1 MLTDAQIKA
10 IPAELR
16 LLDQW
21 VGASNKVPVQAATGA
36 PASVTDPSTWGS
48 FHDALQGL
56 EDKVYSHIGFV
67 FSDADP
73 YVFIDLDAP
82 KDDNHKILPET
93 DPAYLEAKAKSMS
106 WIKAFSSYSEKSAS
120 GHGYHIIIKA
130 SLKAAMR
137 MKGTEIYFSQRY
149 AIFTG
154 DVVADL
160 PIAQR
165 QDELDQIVQAL
176 RLGAYKPKKV
186 TYSSTP
192 YKEEVDQPVL
202 NRIGAA
208 SNSAAIKALWEGNY
222 KDTHPSQSEAD
233 MALLSHLCFYTSD
246 DAQVARLFRMSAL
259 GQRRKANNPNDPY
272 VEQSIARIRAATPP
286 PIDFTNFKPTIP
298 VVPLIVPK
306 IVPFPR
312 PPGLLGEIADYIQ
325 GAAIHPVKEVAY
337 AGALAFAA
345 GIAGRHFN
353 ISGTGLNIY
362 VLLLAATGMGKEG
375 ASDGIDNLYAAIRP
389 QIPEVE
395 TFRGPSNFASGGGL
409 VRSMSEKTVP
419 SALAVIGEFGLRL
432 STMSHPRANAAE
444 IMLRSALLDFFSK
457 SGEGKVIA
465 PTAYS
470 DSSKNTTLL
479 QAPALSILGVST
491 PETFFEKLTDASVS
505 DGLIPRFLTVAVTGE
520 PQVSSKTRQLTPSQ
534 ALVDKIA
541 EVVQLAL
548 YMGRNNSYCHIPVSP
563 EASKR
568 FDDYELFVVEKMRN
582 YPDGAIR
589 NILNRAHLKAL
600 RLSGLAAVFDNP
612 RDPKVTLPHAEWA
625 IKFVESDCLYMLSRF
640 EGGHVGEGDHR
651 ELALVREKMAS
662 FVAGKAKV
670 VNMKWQAMLD
680 AGVIPYTLLSQRLLN
695 SATFANDRRGATAA
709 LNQTLK
715 TLEDMGEVQ
724 LLQPGQVFE
733 KFGVNG
739 RAYALIGG

>member
-1 MLTDAQIKA
+1 MLTDTQINA
-10 IPAELR
+10 IPAELK

-21 VGASNKVPVQAATGA
+21 VGASNKVPVQAATGKA
-36 PASVTDPSTWGS
+36 ASVTDPATWGT

-56 EDKVYSHIGFV
+56 EDKIYTHIGFV

-82 KDDNHKILPET
+82 KDAELHILPET
-93 DPAYLEAKAKSMS
+93 DPAYVEAQAKSLS
-106 WIKAFSSYSEKSAS
+106 WIKAFGSYSERSAS

-130 SLKAAMR
+130 QLKAAMK

-160 PIAQR
+160 PIADR
-165 QDELDQIVQAL
+165 QTELDQIINAFRV
-176 RLGAYKPKKV
+176 GAYKPRAV
-186 TYSSTP
+186 AYSSTP

-208 SNSAAIKALWEGNY
+208 SNSAAIKLLWEGKF

-233 MALLSHLCFYTSD
+233 MALLSHLCFYSSD

-286 PIDFTNFKPTIP
+286 PIDFSTFKPGLPAIP
-298 VVPLIVPK
+298 VIVPK

-312 PPGLLGEIADYIQ
+312 PPGLLGEIADYIY

-345 GIAGRHFN
+345 GVAGRHFN

-395 TFRGPSNFASGGGL
+395 VFRGPSNFASGGGL

-479 QAPALSILGVST
+479 QAPALSVLGVST

-520 PQVSSKTRQLTPSQ
+520 PQVSSKTRQPTPSQ
-534 ALVDKIA
+534 ALVDKVA

-548 YMGRNNSYCHIPVSP
+548 YMGRNNSYCHIPISP
-563 EASKR
+563 EAAKR
-568 FDDYELFVVEKMRN
+568 FDEYELFVVHKMRE

-612 RDPKVTLPHAEWA
+612 KDPKVTLPHAEWA

-640 EGGHVGEGDHR
+640 EGGHVGDGDHR
-651 ELALVREKMAS
+651 ELALVREKMTAMVS
-662 FVAGKAKV
+662 GKAKSS
-670 VNMKWQAMLD
+670 NRKWQEMLD
-680 AGVIPYTLLSQRLLN
+680 AGVVPYSLLSQRLLN
-695 SATFANDRRGATAA
+695 TSTFANDRRGATGA
-709 LNQTLK
+709 LNQTMK

-733 KFGVNG
+733 KFGTSG
-739 RAYALIGG
+739 RAYALIG